1 MSKKTKVE
9 REYRPVGGRVMVQ
22 PDAAEAESEGGI
34 VFAESAKELPL
45 TGTVVAVCASV
56 AEQVKPGDRVCW
68 GNMYQITLPK
78 QPDKRDMVVLRYPEE
93 ILFLYKDV
101 QVEESDAE
109 YAERLA
115 AERDAAEATAA
126 WNMEKEM
133 LRRNIQAQMGGAND

>member
-1 MSKKTKVE
+1 MSKKMKVE
-9 REYRPVGGRVMVQ
+9 REYRPVGGRVMVE

-45 TGTVVAVCASV
+45 TGTVLAVCPT
-56 AEQVKPGDRVCW
+56 VKDHVQPGDRVCW

-78 QPDKRDMVVLRYPEE
+78 QPDKRDLVVLRFPEE

-109 YAERLA
+109 YAARLA
-115 AERDAAEATAA
+115 EVKEAAEATKA

-133 LRRNIQAQMGGAND
+133 LRRNIQAQMGGANE